1 MTSKNLSV
9 ILPLFLIIIIDAMGL
24 SLVLPVV
31 TSLMLSA
38 HSSLLPHDFSSLIR
52 NILYGGTLMLY
63 PLGMFFGAPILG
75 DLSDRYGRK
84 SILLIC
90 LLGAALGYVISG
102 IGVAVNSLLL
112 LFVGRF
118 TCGLMASSQPIAQA
132 TIADITTGKQRTIMM
147 SFIILA
153 VALGVVFGPMIGG
166 SLSNLPLLHDM
177 NYIAPFGVAMILAL
191 INAAWLKYGFHET
204 FFPKHENK
212 IQITKGF
219 RMFIHAFRSSNIKNL
234 SIVFLCFMVSWSL
247 YFQNLPLYLTK
258 AFGYSSLQ
266 VGMFI
271 SFMGIGFSIA
281 LGILTRVFVKF
292 LNTKQIAMIGLSV
305 TSVSICASALFPTL
319 EAQWI
324 SVAPAAMCTAL
335 TYNAIITLYTELA
348 NEKHQGLMMGISGA
362 VYAGSWAITGLSA
375 ALMNYFNPRIP
386 AFIASSVMLFAFLY
400 LIQNYKKLHNTSS

>member
-38 HSSLLPHDFSSLIR
+38 HSPLLAHDFSPLIR

-102 IGVAVNSLLL
+102 IGIAVNSLLL

-118 TCGLMASSQPIAQA
+118 ACGLMAGSQSIAQA
-132 TIADITTGKQRTIMM
+132 TIADITTGKQRTVMM

-166 SLSNLPLLHDM
+166 TLSSLRLLHNV
-177 NYIAPFGVAMILAL
+177 NYIAPFGVAMIFAL
-191 INAAWLKYGFHET
+191 LNAAWLKYRFHET

-212 IQITKGF
+212 IQLTKGF
-219 RMFIHAFRSSNIKNL
+219 RVFLHAFRSPNIRNL
-234 SIVFLCFMVSWSL
+234 SIVFLCFIVSWSL

-258 AFGYSSLQ
+258 EFGYTSLQ
-266 VGMFI
+266 LGMFV
-271 SFMGIGFSIA
+271 SFMGVCFSIA
-281 LGILTRVFVKF
+281 LGILTRIFVKF
-292 LNTKQIAMIGLSV
+292 MSTKKIAMTGLLVS
-305 TSVSICASALFPTL
+305 SVSILASALFPSL
-319 EAQWI
+319 KAQWI
-324 SVAPAAMCTAL
+324 SVAPAAICAAL
-335 TYNAIITLYTELA
+335 AYNAIITLYTELA
-348 NEKHQGLMMGISGA
+348 NDKHQGLMMGISGA
-362 VYAGSWAITGLSA
+362 VYAASWAITGVA
-375 ALMNYFNPRIP
+375 TALMNYFNPRIP
-386 AFIASSVMLFAFLY
+386 SFFAAGLMLIAFLY
-400 LIQNYKKLHNTSS
+400 LIKNHKKLQVS